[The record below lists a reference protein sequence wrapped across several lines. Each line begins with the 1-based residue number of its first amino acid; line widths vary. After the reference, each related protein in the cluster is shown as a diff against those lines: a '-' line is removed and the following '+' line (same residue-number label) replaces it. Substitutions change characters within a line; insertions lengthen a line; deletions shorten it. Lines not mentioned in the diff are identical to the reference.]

1 MKSNDLTILLTLKG
15 RHLHTLRWL
24 WHANRIGLPF
34 HVIVADGEVH
44 PTIDRLL
51 SNPATFP
58 HLSFEYHRYED
69 RSFSDFYYKCAD
81 ALKKVKTP
89 YVMMC
94 DNDDFVFPYGLMKSI
109 NFLNGAPDYVCAGGG
124 IPGFTVIPQD
134 ASIASVT
141 GRFDRIFYR
150 YIPNG
155 WYLCRD
161 IDSASAALRVLEI
174 SENPLAIFYSVYRT
188 QSLCTIAEE
197 MLAYNFNFRMHE
209 IYYSVRTA
217 TLGKIKSTPSYFSN
231 FRQWNTSSNFGSKYD
246 WVEYLLLRN
255 FAEDFK
261 IMATKVA
268 HSVAQSDGCNQAEF
282 EERFG
287 EVSTDALRKEL
298 ANSVMRYRFPR
309 LFDLKQ
315 RFLSLPRPR
324 LIPAWMRR
332 WLDRKGLWR
341 QLALDGASRETI
353 EAHLEELEE
362 IEVTLQGREFAE
374 FISRNAPELLA
385 VV

>member
-24 WHANRIGLPF
+24 WHANRIRLPF

-51 SNPATFP
+51 SNPAIFP
-58 HLSFEYHRYED
+58 HLSFEYHRYND
-69 RSFSDFYYKCAD
+69 KRLSDFYYKCVD

-109 NFLNGAPDYVCAGGG
+109 AFLDSAPDYVCAGGG
-124 IPGFTVIPQD
+124 IPGFTIIPQD
-134 ASIASVT
+134 ASIAGVT
-141 GRFDRIFYR
+141 GRFNRMRYR
-150 YIPNG
+150 CFSDG
-155 WYLCRD
+155 SYLCRD
-161 IDSASAALRVLEI
+161 IDSSSAALRALGIIKNHLVVY
-174 SENPLAIFYSVYRT
+174 YSIYRT
-188 QSLCTIAEE
+188 QTLRTIAEE
-197 MLAYNFNFRMHE
+197 ILAYNVNFRIHE
-209 IYYSVRTA
+209 IYWTVRTV
-217 TLGKIKSTPSYFSN
+217 TLGKVKSNPSYFSN
-231 FRQWNTSSNFGSKYD
+231 FRQGNTSLNFGSKSD
-246 WVEYLLLRN
+246 WVEHLLLRG
-255 FAEDFK
+255 FSEDFK
-261 IMATKVA
+261 VMATKVA

-287 EVSTDALRKEL
+287 EVYTDVLRNKL
-298 ANSVMRYRFPR
+298 ANTVMRYRFPL

-315 RFLSLPRPR
+315 RFFSLRRPR
-324 LIPAWMRR
+324 LMPAWLWC

-341 QLALDGASRETI
+341 QLALDGASKETI